1 MVLVSPVDFGL
12 LVLDKVQPSTSTVIR
27 CMVAYSTRDRYRYRL
42 LKIAGFET
50 RIVFLPREVGPLVG
64 GYSSTSIGVVVLRLR
79 TTDGIEGIGYASFT
93 PRNITSALKEVVDA
107 LAEDTIGQDPLRVEA
122 ISTTLLEDGGSGA
135 PAGLVTRA
143 VAAIDVALWDIKGK
157 LLGQPVYKLLGGYSN
172 RVPTYASGKL
182 WRPYSLKEL
191 AGAARGFVDEGF
203 NAMKLRMGAEDSE
216 SKELD
221 RYKVVRDAVGP
232 DVDIMI
238 DINQSWDLN
247 TVFSIGPKLDERPVY
262 WLEDPVYHQDIDGLA
277 RIAGMLQTPIAA
289 GEYHYGIE
297 PFRSMLEKRSIDIV
311 MVDLMRAGGLTQW
324 MKIAYLAEA
333 FNLPI
338 VSHLATEILI
348 HAVAAVPNGL
358 TVEYMPWT
366 FALFKE
372 VPIVDRG
379 YLDLPETPGLGL
391 ELDEAS
397 IDRFG
402 V

>member
-1 MVLVSPVDFGL
+1 
-12 LVLDKVQPSTSTVIR
+12 
-27 CMVAYSTRDRYRYRL
+27 
-42 LKIAGFET
+42 
-50 RIVFLPREVGPLVG
+50 
-64 GYSSTSIGVVVLRLR
+64 
-79 TTDGIEGIGYASFT
+79 
-93 PRNITSALKEVVDA
+93 
-107 LAEDTIGQDPLRVEA
+107 
-122 ISTTLLEDGGSGA
+122 
-135 PAGLVTRA
+135 
-143 VAAIDVALWDIKGK
+143 
-157 LLGQPVYKLLGGYSN
+157 
-172 RVPTYASGKL
+172 
-182 WRPYSLKEL
+182 
-191 AGAARGFVDEGF
+191 
-203 NAMKLRMGAEDSE
+203 MGAEDSE